1 MRIGGQRSTHATPH
15 SMTVPHRTEA
25 LAAPSLTA
33 AVVALRTRGMR
44 VSGPRR
50 ALLETL
56 YAAAGP
62 LTAEELAGEL
72 DLASVYR
79 NLDALESVGLIR
91 HVHVGHGPGMYA
103 LAARRDRGYAACEV
117 CGRHAALDAPALAA
131 VRAAIQDATGF
142 TSDFSHFPIVGRC
155 PDCAADAGAHPDI
168 PDPAKEHHAHT

>member
-1 MRIGGQRSTHATPH
+1 
-15 SMTVPHRTEA
+15 MTVPHCTEA

-50 ALLETL
+50 ALLEAL
-56 YAAAGP
+56 YEAADP

-79 NLDALESVGLIR
+79 NLDALEAVGLVR

-103 LAARRDRGYAACEV
+103 LSARRDRGYAACEG
-117 CGRHAALDAPALAA
+117 CGRHAALGAAALAA
-131 VRAAIQDATGF
+131 VRDAVRAATGF
-142 TSDFSHFPIVGRC
+142 SSDFSHFPIVGLC
-155 PDCAADAGAHPDI
+155 PDCAVEPGAHV
-168 PDPAKEHHAHT
+168 HR

>member
-1 MRIGGQRSTHATPH
+1 
-15 SMTVPHRTEA
+15 MTVPHRTEA

-56 YAAAGP
+56 YGAGGP
-62 LTAEELAGEL
+62 LTAEELAGGL

-79 NLDALESVGLIR
+79 NLDALEAVGLVR

-103 LAARRDRGYAACEV
+103 LAARRDAGYAACEG

-131 VRAAIQDATGF
+131 VRAAVRTATGYAC
-142 TSDFSHFPIVGRC
+142 DFSHFPIVGLC
-155 PDCAADAGAHPDI
+155 PDCAASPGAHPDT
-168 PDPAKEHHAHT
+168 PDPVKEHHAHP

>member
-1 MRIGGQRSTHATPH
+1 
-15 SMTVPHRTEA
+15 MTVPHRTEA

-117 CGRHAALDAPALAA
+117 CGRHAALDAPALDA

-142 TSDFSHFPIVGRC
+142 ISDFSHFPIVGRC

>member
-1 MRIGGQRSTHATPH
+1 
-15 SMTVPHRTEA
+15 MTVPHRTEA

-50 ALLETL
+50 TLLEAL
-56 YAAAGP
+56 YGAADP

-79 NLDALESVGLIR
+79 NLDALEAVGLVR

-103 LAARRDRGYAACEV
+103 LSARRDRGYAACEC
-117 CGRHAALDAPALAA
+117 CGRHAALGAPALAA
-131 VRAAIQDATGF
+131 VRAAVRAATGF
-142 TSDFSHFPIVGRC
+142 SSDFSHFPIVGLC
-155 PDCAADAGAHPDI
+155 PDCGAEPGAHT
-168 PDPAKEHHAHT
+168 PDPVKEHHAHP

>member
-1 MRIGGQRSTHATPH
+1 
-15 SMTVPHRTEA
+15 MTVPHRTEA

-50 ALLETL
+50 TLLEAL
-56 YAAAGP
+56 YAAPGP

-79 NLDALESVGLIR
+79 NLDALESVGLVR

-103 LAARRDRGYAACEV
+103 LAARRDRGYAACEG
-117 CGRHAALDAPALAA
+117 CGRHAALDVSALSA
-131 VRAAIQDATGF
+131 VRAAVEAATGF
-142 TSDFSHFPIVGRC
+142 TSDFSHFPIVGLC
-155 PDCAADAGAHPDI
+155 PDCAAGPGARPAI
-168 PDPAKEHHAHT
+168 PDPVKEHHAHT